1 MTAVVSEAGA
11 PALFLKREEEGD
23 MWEHVSDGRVAP
35 GKVSREGVKDRR
47 EALLRKKR

>member
-1 MTAVVSEAGA
+1 MC
-11 PALFLKREEEGD
+11 
-23 MWEHVSDGRVAP
+23 EHSGGRVAP